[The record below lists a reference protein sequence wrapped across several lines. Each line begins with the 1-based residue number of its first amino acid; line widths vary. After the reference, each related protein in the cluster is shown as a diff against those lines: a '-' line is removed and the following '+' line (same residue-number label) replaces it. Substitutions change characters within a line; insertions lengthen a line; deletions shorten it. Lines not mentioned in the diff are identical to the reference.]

1 MNNSLSEL
9 SYPLASNRPAA
20 GQALDV
26 ADGVRWLRMALP
38 FALDHINLWL
48 LRDHFDGRDGW
59 TLVDT
64 CIDTPQSRQAWEDV
78 FQNHLEGLP
87 IVRIV
92 ITHMHPDHIGLA
104 HWLCERW
111 QAPMWISMGDYLNA
125 RLGSGAVRGFGG
137 EAARRFFAQHG
148 ISDPQDLHAVGLHGP
163 RYGDMVPQVPSQ
175 YRRLLNGQEVHI
187 GKRNWRC
194 IVGYGHAPE
203 HMALYDEA
211 GGLLISGDMVLPRIS
226 TNVSVYEADP
236 EGDPLGL
243 FLNSIQGFMGLPLET
258 RVLPSHGDP
267 FIGLHTRVAQ
277 LQQHHAERLQEL
289 TEACRDKAQS
299 ALDIL
304 PVLFKRQLDSHQLA
318 FAMGEAIAHLNHLWH
333 QKRLNRQRDAHGVW
347 RFQAV

>member
-137 EAARRFFAQHG
+137 EAARR
-148 ISDPQDLHAVGLHGP
+148 S
-163 RYGDMVPQVPSQ
+163 
-175 YRRLLNGQEVHI
+175 E
-187 GKRNWRC
+187 
-194 IVGYGHAPE
+194 E
-203 HMALYDEA
+203 HTSEL
-211 GGLLISGDMVLPRIS
+211 
-226 TNVSVYEADP
+226 
-236 EGDPLGL
+236 
-243 FLNSIQGFMGLPLET
+243 Q
-258 RVLPSHGDP
+258 SH
-267 FIGLHTRVAQ
+267 
-277 LQQHHAERLQEL
+277 
-289 TEACRDKAQS
+289 
-299 ALDIL
+299 
-304 PVLFKRQLDSHQLA
+304 
-318 FAMGEAIAHLNHLWH
+318 
-333 QKRLNRQRDAHGVW
+333 
-347 RFQAV
+347 

>member
-1 MNNSLSEL
+1 MNNTLPEL
-9 SYPLASNRPAA
+9 SYPLGSHRPDP
-20 GQALDV
+20 GQVLDV

-48 LRDHFDGRDGW
+48 LRDHLDGRDGW
-59 TLVDT
+59 TLIDT
-64 CIDTPQSRQAWEDV
+64 CIDTPQAREAWEHV
-78 FQNHLEGLP
+78 FQHHLDGLP
-87 IVRIV
+87 ILRVV

-125 RLGSGAVRGFGG
+125 RLGSGAVRGFDGD
-137 EAARRFFAQHG
+137 AARRFFARHG
-148 ISDPQDLHAVGLHGP
+148 ISEAQDLHAVGLHGP
-163 RYGDMVPQVPSQ
+163 RYGDMVPQVPGQ
-175 YRRLLNGQEVHI
+175 YRRLLNGQELHI
-187 GKRNWRC
+187 GKRTWRC
-194 IVGYGHAPE
+194 IVGHGHAPE

-226 TNVSVYEADP
+226 TNVSVYETEP

-243 FLNSIQGFMGLPLET
+243 FLNSIQGFMGLPSET

-267 FIGLHTRVAQ
+267 FVGLHTRVIQ
-277 LQQHHAERLQEL
+277 LQQHHAERLHEL
-289 TEACRDKAQS
+289 TEACREQAQT

-304 PVLFKRQLDSHQLA
+304 PVLFRRKLDSHQLA
-318 FAMGEAIAHLNHLWH
+318 FAMGEAVAHLNHLWH
-333 QKRLNRQRDAHGVW
+333 QQRLQRHSDAQGVW